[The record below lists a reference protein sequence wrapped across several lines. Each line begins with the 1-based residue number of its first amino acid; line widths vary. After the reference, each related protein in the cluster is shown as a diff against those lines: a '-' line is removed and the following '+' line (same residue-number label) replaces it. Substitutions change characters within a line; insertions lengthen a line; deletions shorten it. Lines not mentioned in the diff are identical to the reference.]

1 MEPVT
6 PVSLLDRLRRQPGDA
21 TAWARFV
28 AVYTPLMYHWARRTG
43 LQPADAENLVQDV
56 FTALVRKLPEF
67 RYDPQRSFHRWLKTV
82 LLNQWRDQLKRQP
95 VPRPAGDDP
104 LLTEQPAAD
113 VLDGWIEQEHRAYL
127 ARRALELMRRD
138 FQPRTWQTVWAV
150 VVEGRPV
157 AEVAAE
163 QGMTANA
170 VHAAC
175 FRVLA
180 RLRQEFDGLLD

>member
-1 MEPVT
+1 MEPTT

-21 TAWARFV
+21 ADWARLV
-28 AVYTPLMYHWARRTG
+28 SLYTPLLYHWARRTG
-43 LQPADAENLVQDV
+43 LRPADAEDLVQDV
-56 FTALVRKLPEF
+56 FTALVRKLPEC

-82 LLNQWRDQLKRQP
+82 LLNQWRDQIKRRP

-104 LLTEQPAAD
+104 RLTEQSAAD
-113 VLDGWIEQEHRAYL
+113 GLDGWIEQEHRAYL

-138 FQPRTWQTVWAV
+138 FQPATWKAVWAV
-150 VVEGRPV
+150 VVEGRPA
-157 AEVAAE
+157 AEAAAE
-163 QGMTANA
+163 QGLTANA
-170 VHAAC
+170 LYVAR